1 MGAISR
7 AEGGIPM
14 PTTYQVVILTA
25 RHSISGEMQLQDQR
39 LSDFLNDRRDTS
51 MRLLNTQVARL
62 NDPSKIIQRNA
73 EAVILKSMVGVAF
86 EPPQSA
92 IPPSKRLYGYVRKQ
106 QYDVFLTLE
115 GMEVHGILHT
125 TGELALRRFLAAT
138 TDSFLPITHATVYL
152 DANERYVI
160 EHDAILVNARL
171 IRYIAPKE
179 AAPRGVASS
188 SE

>member
-1 MGAISR
+1 MSI
-7 AEGGIPM
+7 
-14 PTTYQVVILTA
+14 TYQVVILTA

-62 NDPSKIIQRNA
+62 TDPSKIIQRHA
-73 EAVILKSMVGVAF
+73 DAVILKSLVAVAF
-86 EPPQSA
+86 EPPQKA

-125 TGELALRRFLAAT
+125 TGELDLRRFLAAST
-138 TDSFLPITHATVYL
+138 ESFLPITNATVYL
-152 DANERYVI
+152 DANDRYVI
-160 EHDAILVNARL
+160 EQYAILVNART
-171 IRYIAPKE
+171 IRYIATKDATSRAEP
-179 AAPRGVASS
+179 ASS
-188 SE
+188 E

>member
-1 MGAISR
+1 
-7 AEGGIPM
+7 M

-25 RHSISGEMQLQDQR
+25 RHSISGETQLQDQR

-62 NDPSKIIQRNA
+62 DEPSKIIQRNA

-86 EPPQSA
+86 EPPQKA
-92 IPPSKRLYGYVRKQ
+92 IPTAKRLYGYVRKQ
-106 QYDVFLTLE
+106 QYDVFLVLE

-125 TGELALRRFLAAT
+125 AGELDLRRFLAASS
-138 TDSFLPITHATVYL
+138 DSFLPITHATVYL
-152 DANERYVI
+152 DANDHYVV
-160 EHDAILVNARL
+160 EQDAILVNARA

-179 AAPRGVASS
+179 TAPHPVTPSG
-188 SE
+188 E

>member
-1 MGAISR
+1 
-7 AEGGIPM
+7 M

-25 RHSISGEMQLQDQR
+25 RHSIAGEMQLQDQR

-62 NDPSKIIQRNA
+62 NDPSKVIQRNA
-73 EAVILKSMVGVAF
+73 EAVILKSMVAVAF
-86 EPPQSA
+86 EPPQNA
-92 IPPSKRLYGYVRKQ
+92 IPLSKRLYGYVRKQ
-106 QYDVFLTLE
+106 QYDIFLMLE

-125 TGELALRRFLAAT
+125 AGELDLRRFLAAT
-138 TDSFLPITHATVYL
+138 SDSFLPITNATVYL

-160 EHDAILVNARL
+160 EQYAILVNARS

-179 AAPRGVASS
+179 AAPRAVASS
-188 SE
+188 SG

>member
-1 MGAISR
+1 
-7 AEGGIPM
+7 M

-51 MRLLNTQVARL
+51 MLLLNAQVARL
-62 NDPSKIIQRNA
+62 HEPSKIIQRNPD
-73 EAVILKSMVGVAF
+73 AVVLKSLVVVAF
-86 EPPQSA
+86 EPPQKA

-106 QYDVFLTLE
+106 QYDVFLMLE

-125 TGELALRRFLAAT
+125 TGELDLRRFLAASN
-138 TDSFLPITHATVYL
+138 DSFLPITNATVYL
-152 DANERYVI
+152 DANDRYVI
-160 EHDAILVNARL
+160 EQDAILVNARM

-179 AAPRGVASS
+179 SAPRAEAPS

>member
-1 MGAISR
+1 
-7 AEGGIPM
+7 M

-25 RHSISGEMQLQDQR
+25 RHSISGELQLQDQR

-62 NDPSKIIQRNA
+62 SEPSKVIQRNA
-73 EAVILKSMVGVAF
+73 EAVILKSLVVVAF
-86 EPPQSA
+86 EPPQKA

-106 QYDVFLTLE
+106 QYDVFLVLE

-125 TGELALRRFLAAT
+125 AGDLDLRRFLAST
-138 TDSFLPITHATVYL
+138 TESFLPITHAAVYL
-152 DANERYVI
+152 DANDRYVV
-160 EHDAILVNARL
+160 EQDAILVNARV

-179 AAPRGVASS
+179 SAKTGATPG
-188 SE
+188 E